1 MINFWES
8 SVWGFILLLSV
19 LLVTILVA
27 NILKRTIP
35 FFKNSLIPTSV
46 LAGGMILIVSIAYTL
61 IIENVGNLSET
72 MPKNLFELSV
82 FGNYGSATNE
92 DGATVPITGINILE
106 VVTYHSLALGF
117 IATAFKPD
125 SAKLTKKRSIEVF
138 DTGVTTVSTYLLQG
152 ALGLGITLLFPMLVG
167 GFTAAGLILPFGYGQ
182 GTGQALNYGKIYEG
196 LGFSNG
202 SSFGLTI
209 AALGFLS
216 ASIGGVI
223 HLNIT
228 KRKLKKK
235 LGSVEDDDEEI
246 PMENVQAKGDS
257 PMEGSVDKFSIQIG
271 IVLLTYLIAYGA
283 MYLVG
288 LLLPGMRATIYG
300 FNFLFGVLFASL
312 VNHIVK
318 RLRLRRVM
326 KKQYINSFLMKRV
339 AGFFFDLMVV
349 SGIASIQFEA
359 LRQYWL
365 SFILIGVLGAVAT
378 YFYLRVVCKKLFP
391 SYVEEQFLMM
401 YGMLTGT
408 ASTGLILLREQ
419 DNHLESPAAD
429 NMVYQNL
436 PAIVLGFPLLFI
448 ATFAPSSPENPYN
461 TIITFGIVVAFF
473 AVLNIILFRKWIFK
487 KKKKKDAVEIVTE
500 PNSESSE
507 SVE

>member
-8 SVWGFILLLSV
+8 SVWGFMIIISV
-19 LLVTILVA
+19 LLVTIVLA

-35 FFKNSLIPTSV
+35 FLKNSLIPTSV
-46 LAGGMILIVSIAYTL
+46 LAGGIILIVSIAYTL
-61 IIENVGNLSET
+61 IVEHVGDLSET
-72 MPKNLFELSV
+72 LPKNLFELSF
-82 FGNYGSATNE
+82 FGNYGTATNDE
-92 DGATVPITGINILE
+92 GAVVPITGLNVLE
-106 VVTYHSLALGF
+106 VITYHSLALGF

-125 SAKLTKKRSIEVF
+125 GAKLTKKRSVEVF

-152 ALGLGITLLFPMLVG
+152 TLGLLVTILFPVLVG
-167 GFTAAGLILPFGYGQ
+167 GFKAAGLILPFGYGQ

-223 HLNIT
+223 HLHLVR
-228 KRKLKKK
+228 KRQNKKAICI
-235 LGSVEDDDEEI
+235 DDEDEKI
-246 PMENVQAKGDS
+246 PMESVQAKGDS
-257 PMEGSVDKFSIQIG
+257 PMEGSVDKFSIQVG
-271 IVLLTYLIAYGA
+271 VVLFTYTLAYGA
-283 MYLVG
+283 M
-288 LLLPGMRATIYG
+288 LLIGSLLSGMKATIYG

-312 VNHIVK
+312 VNHFVK

-359 LRQYWL
+359 IRQYWL
-365 SFILIGVLGAVAT
+365 SFIILGVLGALST

-391 SYVEEQFLMM
+391 GYVEEQFLMM

-419 DNHLESPAAD
+419 DNHLETCAAD

-436 PAIVLGFPLLFI
+436 PAIVFGFPLLFI
-448 ATFAPSSPENPYN
+448 ATFAPSNPIAA
-461 TIITFGIVVAFF
+461 TCLVFGFFILLNVV
-473 AVLNIILFRKWIFK
+473 LFRKWIFK
-487 KKKKKDAVEIVTE
+487 KRKKSKCDKK
-500 PNSESSE
+500 SEE
-507 SVE
+507 SVTVEETTE

>member
-8 SVWGFILLLSV
+8 SVWGFILLISI
-19 LLVTILVA
+19 LLVTIVLA

-35 FFKNSLIPTSV
+35 FLKNSLIPTSV

-61 IIENVGNLSET
+61 IVEHVGNLAET

-82 FGNYGSATNE
+82 FGTYGTATNE
-92 DGATVPITGINILE
+92 EGAAVPITGLNILE

-152 ALGLGITLLFPMLVG
+152 VLGMGITLLFPMLVG

-182 GTGQALNYGKIYEG
+182 GTGQALNYGKIYED

-223 HLNIT
+223 HLNLT
-228 KRKLKKK
+228 QRKLKKK
-235 LGSVEDDDEEI
+235 LGSVEDEDEEI
-246 PMENVQAKGDS
+246 PMESIQAKGDS

-271 IVLLTYLIAYGA
+271 IVLLTYIIAYGV

-318 RLRLRRVM
+318 RLRTRRVM

-349 SGIASIQFEA
+349 SGVASIQFEA

-365 SFILIGVLGAVAT
+365 SFLILGVVGALST
-378 YFYLRVVCKKLFP
+378 YFYLRFICKKLFP
-391 SYVEEQFLMM
+391 AYVEEQFLMM

-408 ASTGLILLREQ
+408 ASTGLILLREK

-436 PAIVLGFPLLFI
+436 PAIVFGFPLLFI
-448 ATFAPSSPENPYN
+448 ATLAPSSPENPYN
-461 TIITFGIVVAFF
+461 TVIALEILIAFF
-473 AVLNIILFRKWIFK
+473 VILNLILFRKNIFK
-487 KKKKKDAVEIVTE
+487 RKRKKDTLEEVAESTT
-500 PNSESSE
+500 ESSE
-507 SVE
+507 

>member
-8 SVWGFILLLSV
+8 SVWGFVIIISV
-19 LLVTILVA
+19 LLVTIVLA

-35 FFKNSLIPTSV
+35 FLKNSLIPTSV
-46 LAGGMILIVSIAYTL
+46 LAGGIILIVSIAYTL
-61 IIENVGNLSET
+61 IVENVGDLSET
-72 MPKNLFELSV
+72 LPKNLFELGF
-82 FGNYGSATNE
+82 FGNYGTATNDE
-92 DGATVPITGINILE
+92 GATVTITGLNVLE
-106 VVTYHSLALGF
+106 VITYHSLALGF

-125 SAKLTKKRSIEVF
+125 GAKLTKKRSIEVF

-152 ALGLGITLLFPMLVG
+152 TLGLLITILFPVLVG
-167 GFTAAGLILPFGYGQ
+167 GFKAAGLILPFGYGQ

-223 HLNIT
+223 HLNLVR
-228 KRKLKKK
+228 KRQNKKAICI
-235 LGSVEDDDEEI
+235 DDEDEEI
-246 PMENVQAKGDS
+246 PMESVQAKGDS
-257 PMEGSVDKFSIQIG
+257 PMEGSVDKFSIQVG
-271 IVLLTYLIAYGA
+271 IVLFTYALAYGA
-283 MYLVG
+283 M
-288 LLLPGMRATIYG
+288 LLIGSLLSGMKATIYG

-359 LRQYWL
+359 IRQYWL
-365 SFILIGVLGAVAT
+365 SFIILGVLGALST

-391 SYVEEQFLMM
+391 GYVEEQFLMM

-419 DNHLESPAAD
+419 DNHLESCAAD

-436 PAIVLGFPLLFI
+436 PAIVFGFPLLFI
-448 ATFAPSSPENPYN
+448 ATFAPSNPIVA
-461 TIITFGIVVAFF
+461 TCLVFGFFILLNVV
-473 AVLNIILFRKWIFK
+473 LFRKWIFK
-487 KKKKKDAVEIVTE
+487 KRKKSKFDKKSEEPVTVEETTE
-500 PNSESSE
+500 
-507 SVE
+507 